1 MTHKVKTKKR
11 EKPEDPLKLEIAEE
25 LGLLEKVR
33 KHGWGSLTAKETGR
47 IGGLIT
53 RRKQQ
58 EKMKAAQ
65 ENRKP
70 SQ

>member
-1 MTHKVKTKKR
+1 MAHKVKPKKTD
-11 EKPEDPLKLEIAEE
+11 KPEDPLKMEIAEE

-33 KHGWGSLTAKETGR
+33 EHGWGSLSAKDTGR